1 LALLV
6 GEPLVDLPRKRED
19 ADMPKDPE
27 VYTGP
32 LKEEFEAFEKSISK
46 QLMRTALLVNVPS
59 IFVAVWLSLAVA
71 RIG

>member
-1 LALLV
+1 
-6 GEPLVDLPRKRED
+6 
-19 ADMPKDPE
+19 MPKDPD

-32 LKEEFEAFEKSISK
+32 MKEELEAFEKSISK

-59 IFVAVWLSLAVA
+59 IFAAVWLSLAVA